1 MDSLGSINSQNEL
14 WVKNKTVEGALLVAL
29 FKATMAL
36 VPRGL
41 TRVAMVEQTDSD
53 NVSA

>member
-1 MDSLGSINSQNEL
+1 MDSLESINSQNEL

-29 FKATMAL
+29 FKATMAPA
-36 VPRGL
+36 PRGL
-41 TRVAMVEQTDSD
+41 TSVAVVKQTDSD